1 MDGPNLGFTL
11 FLVLLLIAPDIPLV
25 GFAADVSVS
34 PAAAGLVVWLM
45 LAPRLPYRVL
55 LTMPTVLAL
64 IGFAAYVLLV
74 SFNSGRPVSIA
85 YGAQYAFYT
94 LMTGLLFPAYVVQR
108 TRQGRQGEVWRIVA
122 WVGGVYLVGLIVSLW
137 TGPFYPHQV
146 GMIARHYESFDIV
159 RGIGFAES
167 ANSAG
172 AVAAVLA
179 AGYIFVYR
187 PSGRPSFLLALLAV
201 AGLISTM
208 SRGAILAFVAAILFL
223 GVIASLRTLLGRG
236 SVRLRIP
243 LFPAALMAF
252 AVLGAVASYQHPSV
266 AAMWERLFLN
276 EEAVLEDSDRRL
288 QSWAGGLRRWAAN
301 PTVDQ
306 LTGAGFRSLGVS
318 GERGIYSTSH
328 NVYVEMLNDFGL
340 AGVLA
345 FVAILGIA
353 GLRALYL
360 VLLYPDNR
368 LARFCLVGLA
378 TLVANNITQTV
389 FLGMESLSLLVVLL
403 TCGEIATRRADSWR
417 QAPAVTN
424 LPTRAA
430 PATPPPQ
437 PHP

>member
-1 MDGPNLGFTL
+1 M
-11 FLVLLLIAPDIPLV
+11 
-25 GFAADVSVS
+25 
-34 PAAAGLVVWLM
+34 
-45 LAPRLPYRVL
+45 
-55 LTMPTVLAL
+55 
-64 IGFAAYVLLV
+64 
-74 SFNSGRPVSIA
+74 
-85 YGAQYAFYT
+85 
-94 LMTGLLFPAYVVQR
+94 
-108 TRQGRQGEVWRIVA
+108 
-122 WVGGVYLVGLIVSLW
+122 
-137 TGPFYPHQV
+137 
-146 GMIARHYESFDIV
+146 
-159 RGIGFAES
+159 
-167 ANSAG
+167 
-172 AVAAVLA
+172 
-179 AGYIFVYR
+179 
-187 PSGRPSFLLALLAV
+187 
-201 AGLISTM
+201 
-208 SRGAILAFVAAILFL
+208 
-223 GVIASLRTLLGRG
+223 IASLRTLLGRG